1 MPSREEANQHIVFK
15 LDLTTICCA
24 NGRTDMKTQ
33 NTLVQMREDI
43 FKKNQPHMA
52 PSYDISCETLG
63 SFPGSY
69 MFQQNTIPVV
79 CTNGTILRS
88 LPGLSGKTE
97 SFPS

>member
-1 MPSREEANQHIVFK
+1 
-15 LDLTTICCA
+15 
-24 NGRTDMKTQ
+24 MKTQ

-79 CTNGTILRS
+79 CTN
-88 LPGLSGKTE
+88 
-97 SFPS
+97 